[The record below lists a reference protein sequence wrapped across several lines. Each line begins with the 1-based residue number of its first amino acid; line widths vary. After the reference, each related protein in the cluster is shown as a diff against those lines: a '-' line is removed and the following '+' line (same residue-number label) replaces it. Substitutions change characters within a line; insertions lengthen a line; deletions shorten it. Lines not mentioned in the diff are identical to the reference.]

1 MAYYCY
7 LVECANGS
15 YYAGW
20 TLDPLRRVRQHNAG
34 RGARYTRLNGPVKLV
49 YVELVPDRASA
60 LKRELQ
66 IKRLGHG
73 GKQKLITSAEGNL
86 AGEFLAAEQAAAA
99 NKQAAPNGE
108 MPRGDSDLG
117 GKAS

>member
-7 LVECANGS
+7 LVECANGA

-34 RGARYTRLNGPVKLV
+34 RGARYTRLNSPVRLV
-49 YVELVPDRASA
+49 YVELVPDRVSA

-66 IKRLGHG
+66 IKRLGHS
-73 GKQKLITSAEGNL
+73 GKQKLADSLEGNL
-86 AGEFLAAEQAAAA
+86 AGEFLTVESATETEQALEGGE
-99 NKQAAPNGE
+99 NLDAPGI
-108 MPRGDSDLG
+108 
-117 GKAS
+117 

>member
-7 LVECANGS
+7 LVECANGA

-34 RGARYTRLNGPVKLV
+34 RGARYTHLNSPVRLV
-49 YVELVPDRASA
+49 YVELVPDRVSA

-66 IKRLGHG
+66 IKRLGHS
-73 GKQKLITSAEGNL
+73 GKQKLVDSAEGNL
-86 AGEFLAAEQAAAA
+86 VEDFLEAERAAETEQAREGGE
-99 NKQAAPNGE
+99 NLDAPGI
-108 MPRGDSDLG
+108 
-117 GKAS
+117 

>member
-7 LVECANGS
+7 LVECANGA

-34 RGARYTRLNGPVKLV
+34 RGARYTRLNSPVRLV
-49 YVELVPDRASA
+49 YVELVPDRVSA

-66 IKRLGHG
+66 IKRLGHS
-73 GKQKLITSAEGNL
+73 GKQKLVDSLEGNL
-86 AGEFLAAEQAAAA
+86 VEEFLAVERAAETEQAIQGGE
-99 NKQAAPNGE
+99 NLDAPGI
-108 MPRGDSDLG
+108 
-117 GKAS
+117 

>member
-7 LVECANGS
+7 LVECSNGA

-34 RGARYTRLNGPVKLV
+34 RGARYTRLNSPVRLV
-49 YVELVPDRASA
+49 YVELVPDRVSA

-66 IKRLGHG
+66 IKRLGHS
-73 GKQKLITSAEGNL
+73 GKQKLVDSAEGNL
-86 AGEFLAAEQAAAA
+86 VGEFLAVERAAETEQTIQGGE
-99 NKQAAPNGE
+99 NLDAPGI
-108 MPRGDSDLG
+108 
-117 GKAS
+117 

>member
-7 LVECANGS
+7 LVECANGA

-34 RGARYTRLNGPVKLV
+34 RGARYTRLNSPVRLV
-49 YVELVPDRASA
+49 YVELVPDRVSA

-66 IKRLGHG
+66 IKRLGHS
-73 GKQKLITSAEGNL
+73 GKQKLADSLEGNL
-86 AGEFLAAEQAAAA
+86 VEEFLAVERAAETEQAIQGGE
-99 NKQAAPNGE
+99 NLDAPGI
-108 MPRGDSDLG
+108 
-117 GKAS
+117 

>member
-7 LVECANGS
+7 LVECANGA

-34 RGARYTRLNGPVKLV
+34 RGARYTRLNSPVRLV
-49 YVELVPDRASA
+49 YVELVPDRVSA

-66 IKRLGHG
+66 IKRLGHS
-73 GKQKLITSAEGNL
+73 GKQKLADSLEGNL
-86 AGEFLAAEQAAAA
+86 VEDFLEAERAVETEQAIQGGE
-99 NKQAAPNGE
+99 NLDAPGI
-108 MPRGDSDLG
+108 
-117 GKAS
+117 

>member
-7 LVECANGS
+7 LVECANGA

-34 RGARYTRLNGPVKLV
+34 RGARYTRLNSPVRLV
-49 YVELVPDRASA
+49 YVELVPDRATA

-66 IKRLGHG
+66 IKRLGHS
-73 GKQKLITSAEGNL
+73 GKQKLADSLEGNL
-86 AGEFLAAEQAAAA
+86 AGEFLTVESAAEIEQAIQGGE
-99 NKQAAPNGE
+99 NLDAPGI
-108 MPRGDSDLG
+108 
-117 GKAS
+117 